1 LIVVVSVAVV
11 AAYANR
17 ERIRLKIA
25 SVYATVPPKAAQEP
39 TPSQRGVRPFRGD
52 APWAFSALPE
62 CFRPVSK
69 SIGPLKYVLAHLP
82 KGSIMVPAPA
92 IRYFSDCT
100 VRVKGDEV
108 EVERGV
114 DRLRIPPPVR
124 LYESNNLVTL
134 LRGLAGTYEM
144 RTYATHGALTI

>member
-1 LIVVVSVAVV
+1 VSVAVV

-39 TPSQRGVRPFRGD
+39 TPSKRGVRAFRGD

-62 CFRPVSK
+62 CFQPVSK
-69 SIGPLKYVLAHLP
+69 SVGPLKFVLAHLP
-82 KGSIMVPAPA
+82 KGSTMVPATA
-92 IRYFSDCT
+92 TRYFSDCT

-108 EVERGV
+108 DVERGV

-124 LYESNNLVTL
+124 LYESSDSVTL

-144 RTYATHGALTI
+144 RTYVAHGALKI